1 MANVILGLYSSFRE
15 TPVKAGMKKRSRPDR
30 QKIFIAHKTKRRIQ
44 SKVAT
49 KSDGRETAGGK
60 ISKTVR

>member
-15 TPVKAGMKKRSRPDR
+15 TPVKVGMKKRSRPNR

-44 SKVAT
+44 SMMAT
-49 KSDGRETAGGK
+49 KSVGRETAGRK
-60 ISKTVR
+60 KPKTVG